1 MGTFILI
8 IFLAVVFYILIDVIK
23 ETRNDKEGI
32 IIESEIIL
40 DDKTKKKILERI
52 KKDIAFRSKMRKIA
66 KNKKRDKNGRFVSNK
81 IKQKNMLIGKIKIKD
96 FINCGSACQNLMKQ
110 QLEAKTAYWI
120 GKIAKTADDE
130 IKIYNN
136 LMTEK
141 INTLRKKY
149 LKFDEN
155 GKLAK
160 EDNKAVFLEGMKEE
174 DYNDEFNNAIEE
186 LQNIEVDFGN
196 IEKISLSKITCNI
209 SSQDILNLSFM
220 IDETN

>member
-1 MGTFILI
+1 
-8 IFLAVVFYILIDVIK
+8 
-23 ETRNDKEGI
+23 
-32 IIESEIIL
+32 
-40 DDKTKKKILERI
+40 
-52 KKDIAFRSKMRKIA
+52 
-66 KNKKRDKNGRFVSNK
+66 
-81 IKQKNMLIGKIKIKD
+81 MLIGKIKIKD

-120 GKIAKTADDE
+120 GKIAKIADDE

-160 EDNKAVFLEGMKEE
+160 KDNKAVFLKGMKEE
-174 DYNDEFNNAIEE
+174 DYNDEFSKTIEE

-209 SSQDILNLSFM
+209 SSQDILNLLFM
-220 IDETN
+220 IDEIN